1 MRLFDFTKRRAG
13 LDVRDGRIRFI
24 ELARSGGFERVSAYG
39 YADAGVPGTVE
50 FTDAARSIRK
60 LIRAGRV
67 TVATTN
73 DESAAV
79 TQALSAAGFSVGL
92 VVTPAE
98 AVARAVIPTDAMT
111 SFLAINVEPRTVD
124 IVVFD
129 PTTGFSYGESE
140 AANYAIVS
148 EMNRIFVNWYDV
160 HQEKIDHVVLSG
172 ERAADQ
178 QFIDYVSHETRLSIY
193 RANVFANL
201 DLDPGTVPMIAK
213 KDSYAYA
220 VAIGAALS

>member
-13 LDVRDGRIRFI
+13 LDVRSGRIRFV
-24 ELARSGGFERVSAYG
+24 ELARSGGYERVSAYG
-39 YADAGVPGTVE
+39 YADAGAPGTPE
-50 FTDAARSIRK
+50 FTDAARSIKK
-60 LIRAGRV
+60 LIRASRV
-67 TVATTN
+67 TIATSGDDAVAI
-73 DESAAV
+73 
-79 TQALSAAGFSVGL
+79 QKALGAAGFSVAA

-98 AVARAVIPTDAMT
+98 AMARAVIPADAMT
-111 SFLAINVEPRTVD
+111 SFLAVHVEPRTVD
-124 IVVFD
+124 IAVFD
-129 PTTGFSYGESE
+129 PASGLSYGESE

-148 EMNRIFVNWYDV
+148 EMNQIFVSWYDV

-178 QFIDYVSHETRLSIY
+178 QFIDYISHETRLSIY

-201 DLDPGTVPMIAK
+201 DLDPATVPMIAK